1 LTFGAV
7 TGPLAVVE
15 CRRCGR
21 TDSSNGRFCPDCGA
35 AIEPTAEPLAG
46 RAVARTLASVE
57 DDLSPRATDAGVLP
71 RGSDAGVPRP
81 ASMRPVAPELNL
93 AARDVRCPEC
103 GAKNPTNSQYCA
115 ACGHGFSTLRPP
127 RPEPEPVQAFAGA
140 VQPAV
145 PGVRFPH
152 LAVVTQDGLTGEIY
166 RLDQEGEV
174 MDIGREEGAIRLAA
188 DRTVCPRHARISR
201 RAGTYYLQDLGSV
214 NGVYLRLRQP
224 AALLDGDLVLLGA
237 EVLRFRLVHQAE
249 HGLQPAI
256 ERHTEVYGSP
266 KLPRYACLY
275 ERTVEGV
282 TRNVMYITR
291 NETVIG
297 RESGDI
303 VFTGDSFMSRRH
315 AALRRDPVSGQF
327 TLRDLGSSNGT
338 FIAIRGE
345 VPLAD
350 GEHVRVGQHLFRF
363 GAGL

>member
-1 LTFGAV
+1 
-7 TGPLAVVE
+7 
-15 CRRCGR
+15 
-21 TDSSNGRFCPDCGA
+21 
-35 AIEPTAEPLAG
+35 
-46 RAVARTLASVE
+46 
-57 DDLSPRATDAGVLP
+57 
-71 RGSDAGVPRP
+71 
-81 ASMRPVAPELNL
+81 MRPVAPELNL
-93 AARDVRCPEC
+93 AARDVRCAEC
-103 GAKNPTNSQYCA
+103 GAKNLATSQYCA
-115 ACGHGFSTLRPP
+115 SCGHGFNTLRPP
-127 RPEPEPVQAFAGA
+127 RLEPEIVQPSVEA

-145 PGVRFPH
+145 PRFPH
-152 LAVVTQDGLTGEIY
+152 LAVVTQDGLTGDIY
-166 RLDQEGEV
+166 PLDQDV
-174 MDIGREEGAIRLAA
+174 VDIGRDEGAIRLAA
-188 DRTVCPRHARISR
+188 DRTVCPRHARLTR
-201 RAGTYYLQDLGSV
+201 RAGGYFLQDLGSV

-224 AALLDGDLVLLGA
+224 AALQDGDLVLLGA

-249 HGLQPAI
+249 QGLEPAI

-291 NETVIG
+291 NVTVIG

-315 AALRRDPVSGQF
+315 AALRRDPVSGHF

-338 FIAIRGE
+338 FIAIRAE